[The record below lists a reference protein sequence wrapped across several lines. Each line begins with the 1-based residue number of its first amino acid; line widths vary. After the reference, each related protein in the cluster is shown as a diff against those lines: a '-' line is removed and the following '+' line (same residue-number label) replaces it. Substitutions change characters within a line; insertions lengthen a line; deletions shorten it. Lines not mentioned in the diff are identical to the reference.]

1 MSLLE
6 KNKLFLSNE
15 ILMFEFAHR
24 VKKIHTEETSCL
36 GGCDCAIMDFI
47 DPIIICF
54 QKNISLNE
62 KTVFF
67 IVQCLRYRGVFEF
80 LSRDEFESNFFC
92 QPKKS

>member
-1 MSLLE
+1 M
-6 KNKLFLSNE
+6 
-15 ILMFEFAHR
+15 LMFEFAHR

-36 GGCDCAIMDFI
+36 GRGDCAIMDFI

-54 QKNISLNE
+54 QKNISLNQ
-62 KTVFF
+62 KKVFF
-67 IVQCLRYRGVFEF
+67 IAQRLRCRGVFKF